1 MPKKKS
7 NVFISHSSAN
17 KGIAEQL
24 CVFLTQ
30 IGVKQKHIF
39 CSSII
44 GNGVDNGEKL
54 GDAIQKAIGKSSLIV
69 FLLSSDFIRSSYCME
84 ELGIGWYLSQ
94 QKEAKCYY
102 LILPDLELA
111 ELQGFVNSKIDK
123 FTFIDDSKHDEL
135 NLFAENICTAL
146 GLKPPK
152 PSAISHYESVFFSAV
167 KYKLD
172 CLLEEKNMRIEKEC
186 AAERT
191 IESQRKEIERLENS
205 LRHSE
210 QEKMLRDKQIE
221 FNTIYQLF
229 HSLGVAGGISK
240 EEYDALSDL
249 FWFDVVK
256 RYEALLIDLNLKPAS
271 ADMEILLA
279 SIYSNAG
286 CDEQALKHLVNFIK
300 LSKGGVYSY
309 ELANTLKNYH
319 GSLQEIIQLL
329 KEKAAST
336 NDIPEKQR
344 YLDTIADLEKQK

>member
-7 NVFISHSSAN
+7 NVFISHSSVN
-17 KGIAEQL
+17 KEIAEQL

-135 NLFAENICTAL
+135 NLFVENICTAL
-146 GLKPPK
+146 DLKAPK
-152 PSAISHYESVFFSAV
+152 PSAVAHYESVFYSAV

-172 CLLEEKNMRIEKEC
+172 CLIDEKNMRIENEHTTEK
-186 AAERT
+186 T

-205 LRHSE
+205 LRYSK
-210 QEKMLRDKQIE
+210 QVSILRDKRIE
-221 FNTIYQLF
+221 FNTIDQLF
-229 HSLGVAGGISK
+229 HSFGVSGGISK
-240 EEYDALSDL
+240 KEYDALSDL
-249 FWFDVVK
+249 FWFKIVK
-256 RYEALLIDLNLKPAS
+256 RYETLLADLNQEPVS
-271 ADMEILLA
+271 ANMEIFLA

-286 CDEQALKHLVNFIK
+286 SDEHALKHLLNFIK
-300 LSKGGVYSY
+300 LSEGGVYSY

-319 GSLQEIIQLL
+319 GSLQEIIRLL
-329 KEKAAST
+329 KERAAST

-344 YLDTIADLEKQK
+344 YLDTIAELEKHK

>member
-17 KGIAEQL
+17 KEIAEQL

-84 ELGIGWYLSQ
+84 ELGIGWYLSRR
-94 QKEAKCYY
+94 KEAKCYY

-146 GLKPPK
+146 DLKAPK
-152 PSAISHYESVFFSAV
+152 PSAVAHYESVFYSAV

-172 CLLEEKNMRIEKEC
+172 FLIDEKGRRLE
-186 AAERT
+186 AAWATERLV
-191 IESQRKEIERLENS
+191 EGKDKEIERLGKQ
-205 LRHSE
+205 LCDFE
-210 QEKMLRDKQIE
+210 QESILRCKRAE
-221 FNTIYQLF
+221 FETICSIFSRL
-229 HSLGVAGGISK
+229 SITGGPSSETYK
-240 EEYDALSDL
+240 AFTDL
-249 FWFDVVK
+249 FWFDIVK
-256 RYEALLIDLNLKPAS
+256 RYETLLNDLNLDSGIAE
-271 ADMEILLA
+271 MEIILA

-286 CDEQALKHLVNFIK
+286 LGEEALKHLINFIK
-300 LSKGGVYSY
+300 LHKRGIYTY
-309 ELANTLKNYH
+309 QLENTLKHYH
-319 GSLQEIIQLL
+319 GSLREVIQLL
-329 KEKAAST
+329 RDKANST
-336 NDIPEKQR
+336 NDIPDKQR
-344 YLDTIADLEKQK
+344 YVS